1 MYVVYTRSCTPVPAS
16 RLGPSR
22 TITRTWTL
30 TNTPTILLAFAC
42 ELSLSLSHSL
52 SRMSQK
58 SLALRSRVECRWTK
72 KRGRWTAKKLKRE
85 RERKIVGIENVLRGL
100 VGERSRFN
108 PNSPEKSCDS
118 T

>member
-42 ELSLSLSHSL
+42 ELSLSLSVTVSPECPRNPWL
-52 SRMSQK
+52 PS
-58 SLALRSRVECRWTK
+58 SRVECRWTK

-85 RERKIVGIENVLRGL
+85 RERVGIENVLRGL
-100 VGERSRFN
+100 VGEKSRFN